1 MIRINLLPAVRKRKK
16 RPKPLPSFI
25 VIGVL
30 LSLFASIGIVY
41 AMFHLKNKISS
52 LEAEKKNNEK
62 EIAELN
68 KKLKDVENF
77 EKLNKSF
84 KERKEIIEKL
94 RKDQSFP
101 VKILNEVSK
110 ALPPGVWLTNLS
122 YGGDSITLEGYG
134 YTNDDV
140 VSYVDGLKKS
150 DLFTD
155 VYLHETKLT
164 TIEKISVYQFKI
176 SFKVK
181 A

>member
-1 MIRINLLPAVRKRKK
+1 MIRVNLLPVAKKRKRKA
-16 RPKPLPSFI
+16 KPIPSF
-25 VIGVL
+25 VVMGVL
-30 LSLFASIGIVY
+30 LSLFAFIGVAY
-41 AMFHLKNKISS
+41 AMFYIKNKISS
-52 LEAEKKNNEK
+52 LETEKKNNEK

-68 KKLKDVENF
+68 KKLKDIENF

-122 YGGDSITLEGYG
+122 YGGNNISLEGYG
-134 YTNDDV
+134 FTNDDV

-150 DLFTD
+150 GLFVD

-164 TIEKISVYQFKI
+164 NIEKTSVYQFKI

-181 A
+181 G

>member
-1 MIRINLLPAVRKRKK
+1 MIRINLLPVARKRKK
-16 RPKPLPSFI
+16 KPKPIPSFV

-30 LSLFASIGIVY
+30 LSLFAAIGVAY
-41 AMFHLKNKISS
+41 AMFYLKNRISS
-52 LEAEKKNNEK
+52 LEIEKKNNEK

-122 YGGDSITLEGYG
+122 YGGDSVSLEGYG
-134 YTNDDV
+134 FTNDDV
-140 VSYVDGLKKS
+140 VSYVDGLKRS
-150 DLFTD
+150 ELFTD

-164 TIEKISVYQFKI
+164 NIEKVSVYQFRI

-181 A
+181 G